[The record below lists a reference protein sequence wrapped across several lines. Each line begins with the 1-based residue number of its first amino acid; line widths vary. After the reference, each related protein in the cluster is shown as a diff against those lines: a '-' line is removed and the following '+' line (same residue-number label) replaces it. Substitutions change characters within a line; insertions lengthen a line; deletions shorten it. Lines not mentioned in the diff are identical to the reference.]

1 MKNHFV
7 NSVFLQEIFRFS
19 LHFKTAAIPHS
30 APFSEKNTSEMSSRK
45 RQIPLFALPGR
56 LPIFVPYFLRHFDK
70 IKYMRQFFEMVIRL
84 HFSCQTRL
92 SLSFF
97 PAVFI
102 IFEIDSPLFLISR
115 FLLPTALLSFIRLC
129 RSFCP
134 QKRQRL
140 SAARAPVRPEGSA
153 VRLQNPLCCP
163 ADGSPGNERKKRARA
178 KPMLFFSLQL
188 FTGTYGSMRCLSVI

>member
-1 MKNHFV
+1 ML
-7 NSVFLQEIFRFS
+7 LQEIFRFS

-30 APFSEKNTSEMSSRK
+30 APFSEKSALEMSSRK

-56 LPIFVPYFLRHFDK
+56 LPFFVPYFLQYFDK
-70 IKYMRQFFEMVIRL
+70 IEYKRQFFEMAIRL

-92 SLSFF
+92 SLSFL

-102 IFEIDSPLFLISR
+102 IFEMDSPLFLISR
-115 FLLPTALLSFIRLC
+115 FLLPTTLLSFIRLC

-140 SAARAPVRPEGSA
+140 SAARSPVRPESSA
-153 VRLQNPLCCP
+153 VRLQNPLRCP
-163 ADGSPGNERKKRARA
+163 AGGSPGNECKKRARA
-178 KPMLFFSLQL
+178 KPMLFFL
-188 FTGTYGSMRCLSVI
+188 FSFLRGRTVPCAA

>member
-7 NSVFLQEIFRFS
+7 NSVLLQEIFRFS
-19 LHFKTAAIPHS
+19 LHFKTASIPHS
-30 APFSEKNTSEMSSRK
+30 APFSEKSAFEMSSRE

-56 LPIFVPYFLRHFDK
+56 LPFFVPYFPRHFDK
-70 IKYMRQFFEMVIRL
+70 IKYKRQFFGMAIRL

-115 FLLPTALLSFIRLC
+115 FLLPTVSLSFIRLC

-140 SAARAPVRPEGSA
+140 SAARSLVRPEGSA

-178 KPMLFFSLQL
+178 KPMLFFL
-188 FTGTYGSMRCLSVI
+188 FSFLRERTVPCAA

>member
-7 NSVFLQEIFRFS
+7 NSVLLQEIFCFF

-30 APFSEKNTSEMSSRK
+30 APFSEKSTSEMSSRK

-56 LPIFVPYFLRHFDK
+56 LPFFVPYFPQHFDK
-70 IKYMRQFFEMVIRL
+70 IKYIRQFSGMAIRL

-102 IFEIDSPLFLISR
+102 IFEMDSPLFLISR
-115 FLLPTALLSFIRLC
+115 FLLPTAPLSFIRLC
-129 RSFCP
+129 PPFYP
-134 QKRQRL
+134 QK
-140 SAARAPVRPEGSA
+140 GSA
-153 VRLQNPLCCP
+153 YCCP
-163 ADGSPGNERKKRARA
+163 LSCPPGRLCRPPAKSAPLSGRRLARK
-178 KPMLFFSLQL
+178 
-188 FTGTYGSMRCLSVI
+188 

>member
-1 MKNHFV
+1 ML
-7 NSVFLQEIFRFS
+7 LQEIFCFS
-19 LHFKTAAIPHS
+19 LHFKTAVIPHS
-30 APFSEKNTSEMSSRK
+30 APFSEKSTSEMSSRK
-45 RQIPLFALPGR
+45 RQIHLFASPGR
-56 LPIFVPYFLRHFDK
+56 LPIFVPYFPRHFDK
-70 IKYMRQFFEMVIRL
+70 IECRRQFFGMAIRL

-115 FLLPTALLSFIRLC
+115 FLLPTAPLSFIRLC
-129 RSFCP
+129 RPFYP

-140 SAARAPVRPEGSA
+140 SAARSPVRPEGSA
-153 VRLQNPLCCP
+153 IRLQNPLRCP

-178 KPMLFFSLQL
+178 KPMLFFL
-188 FTGTYGSMRCLSVI
+188 FSFLRERTVPCAA

>member
-1 MKNHFV
+1 ML
-7 NSVFLQEIFRFS
+7 LQEIFRFS

-30 APFSEKNTSEMSSRK
+30 APFSEKSALEMSSRK

-56 LPIFVPYFLRHFDK
+56 LPIFVPYFLRYFDK
-70 IKYMRQFFEMVIRL
+70 IEFMRQFFGMAIRL

-115 FLLPTALLSFIRLC
+115 FLLPTAPPFFHPPVPLFLSAKKAAPIRCPLSCPPGKLC
-129 RSFCP
+129 RPPAKSAP
-134 QKRQRL
+134 LSGRRL
-140 SAARAPVRPEGSA
+140 AR
-153 VRLQNPLCCP
+153 
-163 ADGSPGNERKKRARA
+163 K
-178 KPMLFFSLQL
+178 
-188 FTGTYGSMRCLSVI
+188 

>member
-7 NSVFLQEIFRFS
+7 NSVLLQEIFRFS

-30 APFSEKNTSEMSSRK
+30 APFLKKSTSKMSSRE

-56 LPIFVPYFLRHFDK
+56 LPFFVPYFLRYFDK
-70 IKYMRQFFEMVIRL
+70 IKCIRQFFGMAIRL
-84 HFSCQTRL
+84 HFSCQTRR

-115 FLLPTALLSFIRLC
+115 FLFPTALLSFIRLC
-129 RSFCP
+129 LPFYP

-140 SAARAPVRPEGSA
+140 SAARSPVRPEGSA
-153 VRLQNPLCCP
+153 VRLQNPLRCP
-163 ADGSPGNERKKRARA
+163 AGGSPGNERKKRARA
-178 KPMLFFSLQL
+178 KPMLFFL
-188 FTGTYGSMRCLSVI
+188 FSFLRERTVPCAA

>member
-7 NSVFLQEIFRFS
+7 NSVLLQEIFRFS

-30 APFSEKNTSEMSSRK
+30 APFSEKSALEMSSRE

-56 LPIFVPYFLRHFDK
+56 LPFFVPYFLQHFDK
-70 IKYMRQFFEMVIRL
+70 IEYKRQFFEMAIRL

-115 FLLPTALLSFIRLC
+115 FLLSTVSLSFIRLC
-129 RSFCP
+129 RPFCP

-140 SAARAPVRPEGSA
+140 SAARSPVRPESSA
-153 VRLQNPLCCP
+153 VRLQNPLRCP
-163 ADGSPGNERKKRARA
+163 ADGSPGNERKKKSAGKA
-178 KPMLFFSLQL
+178 HALFSLQL